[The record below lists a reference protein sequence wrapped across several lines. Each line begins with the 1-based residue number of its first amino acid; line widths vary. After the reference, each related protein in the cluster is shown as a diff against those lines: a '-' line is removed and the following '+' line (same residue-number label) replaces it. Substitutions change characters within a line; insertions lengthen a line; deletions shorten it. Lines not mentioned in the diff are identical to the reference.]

1 MSEESEEPKAPKLK
15 LSSSRNQP
23 EKLKSARSASATSS
37 ASASLSSKTDAS
49 PLETPS
55 TASKPAPVLKA
66 TPSPVE
72 ASKPAPVLKA
82 TPSPVEVKPSPVEV
96 KPPPVEVK
104 PPPVEVKPPP
114 VKLTPPPQ
122 AQQPAPR
129 TSGSASAKIKESATA
144 ATESPKKDNHLSSIL
159 IVAAILFIL
168 AAAAGGIWFLL
179 RSDEPEQVEGTEIAA
194 PAAAP
199 SNPVE
204 RAKASIATVPDR
216 NLDKALETEPAPE
229 PSTQVLAE
237 PIAAELIAVEPSPTI
252 PISLKESVSK
262 YLQNIHIGGI
272 RTGERARIMLD
283 GENYNI
289 NDTVEATTGLVFIG
303 IRDQRLLFKDRN
315 GIIYVK
321 SF

>member
-1 MSEESEEPKAPKLK
+1 M
-15 LSSSRNQP
+15 
-23 EKLKSARSASATSS
+23 
-37 ASASLSSKTDAS
+37 
-49 PLETPS
+49 
-55 TASKPAPVLKA
+55 
-66 TPSPVE
+66 
-72 ASKPAPVLKA
+72 
-82 TPSPVEVKPSPVEV
+82 
-96 KPPPVEVK
+96 
-104 PPPVEVKPPP
+104 
-114 VKLTPPPQ
+114 
-122 AQQPAPR
+122 
-129 TSGSASAKIKESATA
+129 
-144 ATESPKKDNHLSSIL
+144 SSIL

>member
-1 MSEESEEPKAPKLK
+1 MSEESGEPIPPKLK

-23 EKLKSARSASATSS
+23 EKPQSARSASAPSS
-37 ASASLSSKTDAS
+37 VNASLSSKTDAS

-66 TPSPVE
+66 TPP
-72 ASKPAPVLKA
+72 PA
-82 TPSPVEVKPSPVEV
+82 EVI
-96 KPPPVEVK
+96 PPPVK
-104 PPPVEVKPPP
+104 ATPPP

-122 AQQPAPR
+122 TQQPAPR
-129 TSGSASAKIKESATA
+129 TGGSASAKINESATA
-144 ATESPKKDNHLSSIL
+144 TTEPAEKESPLSSIL
-159 IVAAILFIL
+159 IVVAILFIL

-179 RSDEPEQVEGTEIAA
+179 RSDEPEQLKSTEIAA
-194 PAAAP
+194 PAAAA

-216 NLDKALETEPAPE
+216 NLDKALGTESAPE
-229 PSTQVLAE
+229 PSTQAAAE
-237 PIAAELIAVEPSPTI
+237 PIEAELSAIEPSVVI

-289 NDTVEATTGLVFIG
+289 NDTVDAASGLVFIG
-303 IRDQRLLFKDRN
+303 TRDQRLLFKDRN

>member
-1 MSEESEEPKAPKLK
+1 MSEESGEPIPPKLK

-23 EKLKSARSASATSS
+23 DKPQSARSASAPSS
-37 ASASLSSKTDAS
+37 VNASLSSKTDAS

-66 TPSPVE
+66 TPPPV
-72 ASKPAPVLKA
+72 KA
-82 TPSPVEVKPSPVEV
+82 T
-96 KPPPVEVK
+96 
-104 PPPVEVKPPP
+104 PPP

-122 AQQPAPR
+122 TQQPAPR
-129 TSGSASAKIKESATA
+129 TGGSASAKINESATA
-144 ATESPKKDNHLSSIL
+144 TTEPAEKESPLSSIL
-159 IVAAILFIL
+159 IVVAILFIL

-179 RSDEPEQVEGTEIAA
+179 RSDEPEQLKSTEIAA
-194 PAAAP
+194 PAAAA

-216 NLDKALETEPAPE
+216 NLDKALGTESAPE
-229 PSTQVLAE
+229 PSTQAAAE
-237 PIAAELIAVEPSPTI
+237 PIEAELSAIEPSVVI

-289 NDTVEATTGLVFIG
+289 NDTVDAASGLVFIG
-303 IRDQRLLFKDRN
+303 TRDQRLLFKDRN

>member
-72 ASKPAPVLKA
+72 VK
-82 TPSPVEVKPSPVEV
+82 PSPVEVKPSPVEV

>member
-1 MSEESEEPKAPKLK
+1 MSEESGEPIPPKLK

-23 EKLKSARSASATSS
+23 EKPQSARSANAPSS
-37 ASASLSSKTDAS
+37 VNASLSSKTDAS

-66 TPSPVE
+66 TPP
-72 ASKPAPVLKA
+72 PA
-82 TPSPVEVKPSPVEV
+82 EVI
-96 KPPPVEVK
+96 PPPVK
-104 PPPVEVKPPP
+104 ATPPP

-122 AQQPAPR
+122 TQQPAPR
-129 TSGSASAKIKESATA
+129 TGGSASAKINESATA
-144 ATESPKKDNHLSSIL
+144 TTEPAEKESPLSSIL
-159 IVAAILFIL
+159 IVVAILFIL

-179 RSDEPEQVEGTEIAA
+179 RSDEPEQLKSTEIAA
-194 PAAAP
+194 PAAAA

-216 NLDKALETEPAPE
+216 NLDKALGTESAPE
-229 PSTQVLAE
+229 PSTQAAAE
-237 PIAAELIAVEPSPTI
+237 PIEAELSAIEPSVVI

-289 NDTVEATTGLVFIG
+289 NDTVDAASGLVFIG
-303 IRDQRLLFKDRN
+303 TRDQRLLFKDRN

>member
-1 MSEESEEPKAPKLK
+1 MSEESGEPIPPKLK

-23 EKLKSARSASATSS
+23 DKPQSARSASAPSS
-37 ASASLSSKTDAS
+37 VNASLSSKTDAS
-49 PLETPS
+49 PLQTPS

-66 TPSPVE
+66 TPATVE
-72 ASKPAPVLKA
+72 VIPPTVKA
-82 TPSPVEVKPSPVEV
+82 T
-96 KPPPVEVK
+96 
-104 PPPVEVKPPP
+104 PPP

-122 AQQPAPR
+122 TQQPAPR
-129 TSGSASAKIKESATA
+129 TGGSASAKIKESATA
-144 ATESPKKDNHLSSIL
+144 TTEPAEKESPLSSIL
-159 IVAAILFIL
+159 IVVAILFIL

-179 RSDEPEQVEGTEIAA
+179 RSDEPEQLKSTEIAA
-194 PAAAP
+194 PAAAA

-216 NLDKALETEPAPE
+216 NLDKALGTESAPE
-229 PSTQVLAE
+229 PSTQAAAE
-237 PIAAELIAVEPSPTI
+237 PIEAELSAIEPSVVI

-289 NDTVEATTGLVFIG
+289 NDTVDAASGLVFIG
-303 IRDQRLLFKDRN
+303 TRDQRLLFKDRN

>member
-1 MSEESEEPKAPKLK
+1 MSEESGEPIPPKLK

-23 EKLKSARSASATSS
+23 EKPQSARSASAPSS
-37 ASASLSSKTDAS
+37 VNASLSSKTDAS

-66 TPSPVE
+66 TPPPV
-72 ASKPAPVLKA
+72 KA
-82 TPSPVEVKPSPVEV
+82 T
-96 KPPPVEVK
+96 
-104 PPPVEVKPPP
+104 PPP

-122 AQQPAPR
+122 TQQPAPR
-129 TSGSASAKIKESATA
+129 TGGSASAKINESATA
-144 ATESPKKDNHLSSIL
+144 TTEPAEKESPLSSIL
-159 IVAAILFIL
+159 IVVAILFIL

-179 RSDEPEQVEGTEIAA
+179 RSDEPEQLKSTEIAA
-194 PAAAP
+194 PAAAA

-216 NLDKALETEPAPE
+216 NLDKALGTESAPE
-229 PSTQVLAE
+229 PSTQAAAE
-237 PIAAELIAVEPSPTI
+237 PIEAELSAIEPSVVI

-289 NDTVEATTGLVFIG
+289 NDTVDAASGLVFIG
-303 IRDQRLLFKDRN
+303 TRDQRLLFKDRN

>member
-72 ASKPAPVLKA
+72 VKPSPVEVK
-82 TPSPVEVKPSPVEV
+82 PPPVEVKPSPVEV

>member
-1 MSEESEEPKAPKLK
+1 MSEESGEPTPPKLK

-23 EKLKSARSASATSS
+23 DKPQSARSASAPSS
-37 ASASLSSKTDAS
+37 VNASLSSKTDAS

-66 TPSPVE
+66 TPP
-72 ASKPAPVLKA
+72 PA
-82 TPSPVEVKPSPVEV
+82 EVI
-96 KPPPVEVK
+96 PPPVK
-104 PPPVEVKPPP
+104 ATPPP

-122 AQQPAPR
+122 TQQPAPR
-129 TSGSASAKIKESATA
+129 TGGSASAKIKESATA
-144 ATESPKKDNHLSSIL
+144 TTEPAEKESPLSSIL
-159 IVAAILFIL
+159 IVVAILFIL

-179 RSDEPEQVEGTEIAA
+179 RSDEPEQLKSTEIAA
-194 PAAAP
+194 PAAAA

-216 NLDKALETEPAPE
+216 NLDKALGTESAPE
-229 PSTQVLAE
+229 PSTQAAAE
-237 PIAAELIAVEPSPTI
+237 PIEAELSAIEPSVVI

-289 NDTVEATTGLVFIG
+289 NDTVDAASGLVFIG
-303 IRDQRLLFKDRN
+303 TRDQRLLFKDRN

>member
-72 ASKPAPVLKA
+72 
-82 TPSPVEVKPSPVEV
+82 VKPSPVEV

-129 TSGSASAKIKESATA
+129 TSGSASAKIKESTTA

>member
-1 MSEESEEPKAPKLK
+1 MSEESGEPIPPKLK

-23 EKLKSARSASATSS
+23 DKPQSARSASARSS
-37 ASASLSSKTDAS
+37 VNASLSSKTDAS
-49 PLETPS
+49 PLQTPS

-66 TPSPVE
+66 TPATVE
-72 ASKPAPVLKA
+72 VIPPTVKA
-82 TPSPVEVKPSPVEV
+82 T
-96 KPPPVEVK
+96 
-104 PPPVEVKPPP
+104 PPP

-122 AQQPAPR
+122 TQQPAPR
-129 TSGSASAKIKESATA
+129 TGGSASAKIKESATA
-144 ATESPKKDNHLSSIL
+144 TTEPAEKESPLSSIL
-159 IVAAILFIL
+159 IVVAILFIL

-179 RSDEPEQVEGTEIAA
+179 RSDEPEQLESTEIAA
-194 PAAAP
+194 PAAAAA
-199 SNPVE
+199 NPVE

-216 NLDKALETEPAPE
+216 NLDKALGSESAPE
-229 PSTQVLAE
+229 PSTQAAAE
-237 PIAAELIAVEPSPTI
+237 PIEAELSAVEPSVVI

-289 NDTVEATTGLVFIG
+289 NDTVDAASGLVFIG
-303 IRDQRLLFKDRN
+303 TRDQRLLFKDRN